1 MEDFVMHT
9 IAPLFLGAIM
19 ITLTILLGFMCV
31 FFYKEFLNN

>member
-19 ITLTILLGFMCV
+19 ITLTIILGFICV
-31 FFYKEFLNN
+31 FFFKEIINN